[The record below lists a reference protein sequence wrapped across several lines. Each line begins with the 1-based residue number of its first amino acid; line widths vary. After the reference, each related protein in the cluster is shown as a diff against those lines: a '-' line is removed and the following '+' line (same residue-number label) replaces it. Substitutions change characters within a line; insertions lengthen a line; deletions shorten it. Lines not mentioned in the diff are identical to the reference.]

1 MGWDKLSDGSD
12 VKFFFLGSRDDD
24 VRIRGVSSSFTS
36 EFESRIWYFVFVR
49 SSVYRSPVTLL

>member
-49 SSVYRSPVTLL
+49 SSVYRSPFTLL